1 MPLNVVKS
9 IPLKYAATSI
19 VLIDGGVITTTGV
32 DSFSVVYDI
41 KLNKP
46 KPALVNQFDG
56 ASGRRKSLFSGGNTV
71 VELMDSSNKALVFYA
86 GKEFELRFGGRAI
99 VNVAVSED
107 GGKVA
112 CVLADIPM
120 KLDEAYYQGVDNVYV
135 IELESFALSV
145 MAFQSQLGAV
155 IENEQSYKVDLGL
168 AKADADTLRDRGVI
182 RSMRTVFATEDSLMV
197 FHLATV
203 TFVPGTDN
211 LFCMATHHTQLV
223 GLYLGEKGEP
233 LQLKSFKQFKYN
245 GTNNRSHINGQIV
258 YSVSSDASSLFVY
271 DLETGLANSVDVPG
285 KSLQDVVIYKD
296 RAYVLAFNR
305 DNGLY
310 ELLDEDLNVVFQDR
324 EISELAASAEYLA
337 LASDSHVILFQ

>member
-1 MPLNVVKS
+1 MTLNIAKS
-9 IPLKYAATSI
+9 VSLQYDATSI
-19 VLIDGGVITTTGV
+19 ALIDGGVIATTGV
-32 DSFSVVYDI
+32 DPFSVVYDI

-46 KPALVNQFDG
+46 KPALVNQFEG

-71 VELMDSSNKALVFYA
+71 AELMDSSNKALVFYA

-135 IELESFALSV
+135 VELESFAMSV
-145 MAFQSQLGAV
+145 LAFQSQLGAV

-168 AKADADTLRDRGVI
+168 AKADADSLRDRGVI

-197 FHLATV
+197 FHLVTV

-211 LFCMATHHTQLV
+211 LFCMATHQTQLV
-223 GLYLGEKGEP
+223 GLYLGENGEP
-233 LQLKSFKQFKYN
+233 LQLISFKQIKYN
-245 GTNNRSHINGQIV
+245 GTNNRSHINGKIV
-258 YSVSSDASSLFVY
+258 YSVSSDASCLFVY
-271 DLETGLANSVDVPG
+271 NIETGLAYSVDVPG
-285 KSLQDVVIYKD
+285 KSLQDVVIYKE

-305 DNGLY
+305 ENGLY
-310 ELLDEDLNVVFQDR
+310 ELLDEDLNAVFQDR

-337 LASDSHVILFQ
+337 LASGSNVILFQ

>member
-1 MPLNVVKS
+1 MTLNIAKSVPLQ
-9 IPLKYAATSI
+9 YDATSI
-19 VLIDGGVITTTGV
+19 ALIDGGVIATTGV
-32 DSFSVVYDI
+32 DPFSVVYDI
-41 KLNKP
+41 KLNKASP
-46 KPALVNQFDG
+46 TSFNHFEG

-71 VELMDSSNKALVFYA
+71 VELVDSSNKALVFYA

-120 KLDEAYYQGVDNVYV
+120 KLDEAYYSGVDNVYV

-197 FHLATV
+197 FHLVTV

-211 LFCMATHHTQLV
+211 LFCMATHQTQLV
-223 GLYLGEKGEP
+223 GLYLGENGEP
-233 LQLKSFKQFKYN
+233 LQLKSFKEFKYN

-258 YSVSSDASSLFVY
+258 YSVSSDASSLYLYF
-271 DLETGLANSVDVPG
+271 LEVGLAISLDVPG
-285 KSLQDVVIYKD
+285 KSLQDVVVYKD
-296 RAYVLAFNR
+296 QVYVLAFNR

-337 LASDSHVILFQ
+337 LASGSNVILFQ

>member
-1 MPLNVVKS
+1 MTLNIAKS
-9 IPLKYAATSI
+9 VSLQYDATSI
-19 VLIDGGVITTTGV
+19 ALIDGGVIATTGV
-32 DSFSVVYDI
+32 DPFSVVYDI

-271 DLETGLANSVDVPG
+271 DLESGLANSVDVPG

-296 RAYVLAFNR
+296 RVYVLAFNR

>member
-1 MPLNVVKS
+1 MPLNIVKS

-145 MAFQSQLGAV
+145 MAFQSQLG
-155 IENEQSYKVDLGL
+155 
-168 AKADADTLRDRGVI
+168 DRRIIAHIRPRARAWGVCY
-182 RSMRTVFATEDSLMV
+182 
-197 FHLATV
+197 
-203 TFVPGTDN
+203 GWG
-211 LFCMATHHTQLV
+211 V
-223 GLYLGEKGEP
+223 GIVVG
-233 LQLKSFKQFKYN
+233 
-245 GTNNRSHINGQIV
+245 NR
-258 YSVSSDASSLFVY
+258 
-271 DLETGLANSVDVPG
+271 
-285 KSLQDVVIYKD
+285 
-296 RAYVLAFNR
+296 
-305 DNGLY
+305 
-310 ELLDEDLNVVFQDR
+310 
-324 EISELAASAEYLA
+324 ASAIRIVIGNGAGYHLSSACAGAIFYGGCGLFEVVTGRH
-337 LASDSHVILFQ
+337 SHDGDGQQTSFQ

>member
-1 MPLNVVKS
+1 MPLNIVKS

-19 VLIDGGVITTTGV
+19 ALIDGSVITTTGV
-32 DSFSVVYDI
+32 DSFSGGYDI

-46 KPALVNQFDG
+46 KPVLINQFDG

-86 GKEFELRFGGRAI
+86 GKAFELRFGGRAI

-120 KLDEAYYQGVDNVYV
+120 KLDQAYYQGVDNVYV
-135 IELESFALSV
+135 VELESFALSV

-168 AKADADTLRDRGVI
+168 AKADADSLRDRGVI

-197 FHLATV
+197 FHLVTV

-211 LFCMATHHTQLV
+211 LFCMATHQTQLV
-223 GLYLGEKGEP
+223 GLYLGENGEP
-233 LQLKSFKQFKYN
+233 LQLKSFKQIKYN

-258 YSVSSDASSLFVY
+258 YSVSSDASCLFVY
-271 DLETGLANSVDVPG
+271 DLESGLANSVDVPG

-305 DNGLY
+305 ENGLY

-337 LASDSHVILFQ
+337 LASGSHVILFQ